1 MENPVADLHIHSHY
15 SHDSL
20 LSPRTI
26 LRKAKAE
33 CLSCIAI
40 TDHGTIRGG
49 IEARK
54 IAPAY
59 GIEVI
64 VGMEIR
70 TDCGDITGLGLD
82 KEIHE
87 TAWASVTA
95 AIKDQDGI
103 VILPHPFRDHSNV
116 EQIAHTVDLIE
127 CWNARSTPEQNSL
140 AADLAQ
146 RSRIPVLLGSDAH
159 VASEIGSVKMRID
172 RSTLECR
179 DILRSRYSTASE
191 IHHSQIISLVKQRR
205 WGTLISQGTAYLKRN
220 LTKNR

>member
-1 MENPVADLHIHSHY
+1 MDDPVADLHIHSCY
-15 SHDSL
+15 SYDSFL
-20 LSPRTI
+20 TPRTI
-26 LRKAKAE
+26 LKRAKAAG
-33 CLSCIAI
+33 LSCIAI
-40 TDHGTIRGG
+40 TDHGTVRGG

-64 VGMEIR
+64 VGTEIL

-82 KEIHE
+82 QEIHE
-87 TAWASVTA
+87 TAWASVIT
-95 AIKDQDGI
+95 AIKDQNGI
-103 VILPHPFRDHSNV
+103 VILPHPYRDHSNV

-140 AADLAQ
+140 AADLA
-146 RSRIPVLLGSDAH
+146 RRFRVPVLFGSDAH

-179 DILRSRYSTASE
+179 EILRSRYSTASE
-191 IHHSQIISLVKQRR
+191 IHRSQIISLVKQRR
-205 WGTLISQGTAYLKRN
+205 WGTLISQGTAYLKKN
-220 LTKNR
+220 LSKHR